1 MYEVGEAL
9 PFNHYATTAPAWSV
23 IYIDRCQ
30 GPWAGSGVPRPRS
43 ERTYDEHP
51 WTPGPQCVCVTVRVA
66 CSERL
71 SLSIRI
77 AQGRNVLALGKG
89 SPFSY
94 GKRFTCFAIAS
105 IGVVSVG
112 PSVELS
118 AFSAPQMDEQA
129 NISSTYPVPTDP
141 TRTDLMTPGRGG
153 VGLRI
158 RCDGPH
164 AHRGRPQ

>member
-1 MYEVGEAL
+1 MCLLDAS
-9 PFNHYATTAPAWSV
+9 P
-23 IYIDRCQ
+23 R
-30 GPWAGSGVPRPRS
+30 AGSDVPRPRS

-77 AQGRNVLALGKG
+77 AQGRNVLTLGKG

-118 AFSAPQMDEQA
+118 AFSAPQMDDQA
-129 NISSTYPVPTDP
+129 NIPSTNPVPTDP
-141 TRTDLMTPGRGG
+141 TLTDLMTPGALVFGFGATDLTRTAVGPKLRAAAG
-153 VGLRI
+153 VS
-158 RCDGPH
+158 GPPLKIWDP
-164 AHRGRPQ
+164 RLK